1 MMQRL
6 KAHMGYYSVFLLMA
20 ALGFYL
26 LMANADSEQGRM
38 TIVVLLAF
46 FYVVWGLLHHYIHHD
61 ISTKIVLEYVLVGAL
76 GISVIF
82 FLLK

>member
-1 MMQRL
+1 MIQRI
-6 KAHMGYYSVFLLMA
+6 KAHLGYYTVFLLMA
-20 ALGFYL
+20 ILGFYL
-26 LMANADSEQGRM
+26 LLANANSEQGRM

-46 FYVVWGLLHHYIHHD
+46 FYVVWGLLHHYVHHD

>member
-1 MMQRL
+1 
-6 KAHMGYYSVFLLMA
+6 MGYYSVFLLMA

>member
-1 MMQRL
+1 MIQRI
-6 KAHMGYYSVFLLMA
+6 KAHLGYYTVFLLMA
-20 ALGFYL
+20 VLGFYL
-26 LMANADSEQGRM
+26 LLANASSEQGRM

-46 FYVVWGLLHHYIHHD
+46 FYVVWGLLHHYVHHD

>member
-1 MMQRL
+1 MIQRI
-6 KAHMGYYSVFLLMA
+6 KAHLGYYTVFLLMA
-20 ALGFYL
+20 ILGFYL
-26 LMANADSEQGRM
+26 LLVNANSEQGKM
-38 TIVVLLAF
+38 TIVILLAF
-46 FYVVWGLLHHYIHHD
+46 FYVVWGLLHHYVHHD

>member
-1 MMQRL
+1 MMQRI
-6 KAHMGYYSVFLLMA
+6 KAHLGYYTVFLLMGG
-20 ALGFYL
+20 LGFYL
-26 LMANADSEQGRM
+26 LATNAHVVEARM

-46 FYVVWGLLHHYIHHD
+46 FYIVWGLLHHYIHHD
-61 ISTKIVLEYVLVGAL
+61 MSTKIVLEYVLVGAL

>member
-1 MMQRL
+1 MMQKMR
-6 KAHMGYYSVFLLMA
+6 AHLGYYTVFSLIAVFGFLLLA
-20 ALGFYL
+20 
-26 LMANADSEQGRM
+26 ANAQHPETRM
-38 TIVVLLAF
+38 VVIITLALL
-46 FYVVWGLLHHYIHHD
+46 YIIWGLLHHYVHHD

>member
-1 MMQRL
+1 MIQRV
-6 KAHMGYYSVFLLMA
+6 KAHLGYYSVFLLMA
-20 ALGFYL
+20 CLGFYL
-26 LMANADSEQGRM
+26 LLVNVGSEQGRV